1 MLVVLDAGHG
11 GHDPGAVSDN
21 LNEKD
26 LTLYLALKVKEY
38 LDYNDSIQTL
48 LTRSRDSYRSLEERV
63 LLANENHADYFVSFH
78 NNAGGGTGF
87 ESYIY
92 LGLSQKNT
100 GEMQHSIHRY
110 LVRFYEHYGVL
121 DRGEKEGNLYVL
133 RHTNMPAI
141 LLENLFVDNP
151 NDYTLLTDTTFL
163 DELAKTISKSIEGI
177 LEKSF

>member
-11 GHDPGAVSDN
+11 GQDPGAVSDN
-21 LNEKD
+21 LHEKD
-26 LTLYLALKVKEY
+26 LTLYLALKVKEH
-38 LDYNDSIQTL
+38 LDHNGNIQTL
-48 LTRSRDSYRSLEERV
+48 LTRSKDLYRSLKERV
-63 LLANENHADYFVSFH
+63 LLANENHGDYFVSFH

-92 LGLSQKNT
+92 VGLSHKKT
-100 GEMQHSIHRY
+100 GELRHSIHRY
-110 LVRFYEHYGVL
+110 LVEFYESYGVL

-133 RHTNMPAI
+133 RHTNMSAI

-163 DELAKTISKSIEGI
+163 DELAKAISIGIEKT
-177 LEKSF
+177 LKKSF